1 MKQLMLN
8 IDKDSDL
15 WIGIFSAT
23 SQKIQT
29 YVVCVPDDIFHRG
42 GVMSPL
48 QLYMQFILSNP
59 L

>member
-1 MKQLMLN
+1 MGEGRFVSFT
-8 IDKDSDL
+8 IGYKDSDL

-42 GVMSPL
+42 E
-48 QLYMQFILSNP
+48 
-59 L
+59 

>member
-1 MKQLMLN
+1 MLN

-29 YVVCVPDDIFHRG
+29 YVVCVPDDIFSG

>member
-1 MKQLMLN
+1 MLN